1 MPTYDYQCESCAH
14 HWEQEQ
20 RMVDDDIKKCQK
32 CKKNK
37 AKKQISLGS
46 GFVLKGAGWYKD
58 LYHKPSTPPP
68 ATESETSPVSAPST
82 SETVKTEAKS
92 EATADKAETKKPKK
106 AKA

>member
-1 MPTYDYQCESCAH
+1 
-14 HWEQEQ
+14 
-20 RMVDDDIKKCQK
+20 MVDDDIKKCPK

-68 ATESETSPVSAPST
+68 ASESVASPESTPSTVETTKTEKVETKTESTPQ
-82 SETVKTEAKS
+82 
-92 EATADKAETKKPKK
+92 KAETKEKAEAKKP
-106 AKA
+106 AKANA